1 VKHVN
6 VVLAS
11 VRVKVPIVEKRGI
24 FCFRTVSGSLC
35 KYKTKEEAL
44 IEYEKHYGSE
54 KEEKLEAKTSW
65 SDGIQQTKAYK
76 ESPEKKSHRGGKSW
90 NKD

>member
-1 VKHVN
+1 MYVSVL
-6 VVLAS
+6 LAS
-11 VRVKVPIVEKRGI
+11 VEVKVPLIEKRGF
-24 FCFRTVSGSLC
+24 FCFRTASGSLY

-44 IEYEKHYGSE
+44 MEYEKHYGSE

-76 ESPEKKSHRGGKSW
+76 ESPQKKSHRGGKSW